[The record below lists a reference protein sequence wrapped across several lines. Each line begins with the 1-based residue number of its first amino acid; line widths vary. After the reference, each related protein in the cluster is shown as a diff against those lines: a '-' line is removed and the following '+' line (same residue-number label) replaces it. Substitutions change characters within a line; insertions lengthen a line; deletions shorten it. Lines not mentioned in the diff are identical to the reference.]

1 MGFKNMPA
9 ICPSCGGK
17 IHTEPEGRLGS
28 IAMEVVGANGPM
40 LKTGSTCEHC
50 GAQLTGKVTARNYA
64 VLAVESEPPLRQPPS
79 TSATSWSGRRARCG
93 RSR

>member
-1 MGFKNMPA
+1 MRLPSSLMGFKNMPA

-17 IHTEPEGRLGS
+17 IDTEPKSFLGS

-50 GAQLTGKVTARNYA
+50 GAKLTGKVTARNYA
-64 VLAVESEPPLRQPPS
+64 VLAADPESPNR
-79 TSATSWSGRRARCG
+79 
-93 RSR
+93 